1 MTIDVL
7 RDVTHVMDSLSPDQN
22 QLLDRWSDRLQSL
35 VNVGLGQGGPA
46 ARRMKNWLNGVWLGH
61 PLHPALTDVTLGA
74 WSTGYLLDIVG
85 ARGPADAATTVGVL
99 SAVPTALAGAADWS
113 DTSNPNGVWSY
124 LVNGAVPPS
133 GIRGGDVFG
142 VPTPIWGTSSFEGWS
157 RSNGDVF
164 GHTLNNGDPMQI
176 RWTSP
181 TAGFIDV
188 TGAVWGARDIL
199 RYNNWSISLNG
210 IPLYL
215 GVVGSGDPYSRSSP
229 RSILLP
235 SRHSG
240 QYRQA
245 SKAEQKQSSRSHR
258 RPARG
263 LGSDSP

>member
-1 MTIDVL
+1 MKTASAV
-7 RDVTHVMDSLSPDQN
+7 VTVCFL
-22 QLLDRWSDRLQSL
+22 
-35 VNVGLGQGGPA
+35 GLGVNSLRAIPY
-46 ARRMKNWLNGVWLGH
+46 NL
-61 PLHPALTDVTLGA
+61 
-74 WSTGYLLDIVG
+74 
-85 ARGPADAATTVGVL
+85 
-99 SAVPTALAGAADWS
+99 AADWS